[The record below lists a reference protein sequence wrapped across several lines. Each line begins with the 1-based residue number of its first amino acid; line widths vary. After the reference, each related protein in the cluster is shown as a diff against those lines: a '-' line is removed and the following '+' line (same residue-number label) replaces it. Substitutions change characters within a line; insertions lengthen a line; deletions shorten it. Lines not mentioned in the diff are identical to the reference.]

1 MSTLRLLL
9 DHAAGWLLL
18 RVDTGQQ
25 DLDDVTFVCFCVCV
39 CVCVCVVC
47 VCVCVGVVLCCV
59 DVFVQQKLPHG
70 SGYLVYGIF
79 LQNELY
85 FFLHV
90 VYTQFT

>member
-39 CVCVCVVC
+39 CVCVVC
-47 VCVCVGVVLCCV
+47 VCVFVLVLCCV
-59 DVFVQQKLPHG
+59 VLMCLFNKNSHM
-70 SGYLVYGIF
+70 
-79 LQNELY
+79 E
-85 FFLHV
+85 V
-90 VYTQFT
+90 VT